1 MPGRAQ
7 SGRRAVK
14 VIETHTPSITREPI
28 PLDKYPKGYLAI
40 LDREIIDHDL
50 SFPKLVAR
58 MRRKGL
64 YDRVIF
70 TGIPQRVGFPRRK

>member
-1 MPGRAQ
+1 MAGRAN
-7 SGRRAVK
+7 SAGRAVK

-50 SFPKLVAR
+50 DFAKLDER
-58 MRRKGL
+58 MKKRGL
-64 YDRVIF
+64 EEEVVY
-70 TGIPQRVGFPRRK
+70 TGIPQPTVVRRKK